1 MVIYVVVDRLWTVGS
16 VGRSIDI
23 TPSFAVASLF
33 TGSLGARRRG
43 ALNVMPDDRP
53 MSEQKL
59 DRHIDD
65 PEGQV
70 TAVELAA
77 AKNRTLGEAI
87 REGLRQ
93 RGLSD
98 GAAQQGGTDV

>member
-1 MVIYVVVDRLWTVGS
+1 MT
-16 VGRSIDI
+16 
-23 TPSFAVASLF
+23 
-33 TGSLGARRRG
+33 
-43 ALNVMPDDRP
+43 PDDRP

-70 TAVELAA
+70 TPVELAA
-77 AKNRTLGEAI
+77 AKTRTLGEAI

-98 GAAQQGGTDV
+98 GLAHHRGSDDA